1 MTVTQP
7 KKEVKNRNRVNP
19 IVAGIAGAVVGG
31 VAVATSM
38 VMSNKKNRDKIKAGL
53 TKVKNQTLDKKAEV
67 KEKLIKEVRKI

>member
-7 KKEVKNRNRVNP
+7 KKEVKNANRVNP

-67 KEKLIKEVRKI
+67 KEKLIKEVKKI